1 MDKILIS
8 ACLLGQPVRY
18 DGRAKPQH
26 SAILARW
33 RREGRL
39 VAVCP
44 ELQAGLATPR
54 AAAEIQGGGGLAVLD
69 GAARV
74 VTIDGVDVTSAFLHG
89 ARLALD
95 LCRAHDVRYALLT
108 EASPS
113 CGSGEIHDGR
123 FAGRRVAG
131 AGVTSALLARHGVR
145 VFSHHQIASL
155 AEVLAAGERA
165 RA

>member
-1 MDKILIS
+1 MEMILTS
-8 ACLLGQPVRY
+8 ACLLGQPVRH
-18 DGRAKPQH
+18 DGRAKSQD

-39 VAVCP
+39 VTVCP
-44 ELQAGLATPR
+44 EVQAGLATPR
-54 AAAEIQGGGGLAVLD
+54 APAEIQGGGGLAVLD
-69 GAARV
+69 GTARV
-74 VTIDGVDVTSAFLHG
+74 ITVDGVDVTSAFLRG

-123 FAGRRVAG
+123 FAGRRIAG
-131 AGVTSALLARHGVR
+131 TGVTAALLERHGVR
-145 VFSHHQIASL
+145 VFPQHRIESL
-155 AEVLAAGERA
+155 AELLAAGE
-165 RA
+165 

>member
-1 MDKILIS
+1 MHKILTS

-18 DGRAKPQH
+18 DGRAKPQD

-44 ELQAGLATPR
+44 EVQAGLATPR
-54 AAAEIQGGGGLAVLD
+54 APAEIQGGGGVEVLD
-69 GAARV
+69 GDARV
-74 VTIDGVDVTSAFLHG
+74 VTVDGWDVTPAFLRG

-108 EASPS
+108 ETSPS

-123 FAGRRVAG
+123 FAGRRAAG
-131 AGVTSALLARHGVR
+131 AGVTTALLERHGVR
-145 VFSHHQIASL
+145 VFPQHQIESL
-155 AEVLAAGERA
+155 AEALAAGERA